1 MSFDKLEIL
10 GIGNDL
16 LEEACVIVSFTVF
29 FFTSFLTL
37 MGFADQLMVTFERQT
52 FFPAF
57 VVACSNSL
65 PVLKSIIA
73 N

>member
-52 FFPAF
+52 LYLFFLLLWLHALIH
-57 VVACSNSL
+57 SL
-65 PVLKSIIA
+65 C
-73 N
+73 